1 MIIKE
6 IPENS
11 KLNLEDKYIE
21 ILYKLKKDDPIIPF
35 EITEKTISF
44 NEYVVGEILI
54 DDILIKIIPRNKA
67 FDLISYFE
75 IIEYINNPKSSIL
88 QTLFSSDGSKSFNLS
103 NLSKEFI
110 NVLSLLLNF
119 GISGEYKKELED
131 PLNVCGDIEADEF
144 NFQLIP
150 FEGVKSFVT
159 LFTLD
164 TRANQLIKK
173 ALVKLINHEDKD
185 INKKKFQLFREI
197 ENISDTDFK
206 KEDVNEIIRNLST
219 SNPYYFIAL
228 HLANK
233 ILFESTLKVING
245 NIKINSFLE
254 NSNYIFE
261 KYIYAVLSNNLKIK
275 IQKWDIPKEF
285 CKFKMKDRVVKKS
298 YCPDILIN
306 YDHKNHSA
314 LAVLDVKNKYFEPI
328 GSNKDYRN
336 LVSNQDLYQLIF
348 YMRQLTVNIG
358 GLIYPSQTNNDPIEM
373 EIQSSENLRIFLIS
387 LNMKSNINERHT
399 KFIKDINEN
408 ILRYI

>member
-21 ILYKLKKDDPIIPF
+21 ILNRLKKDDPIIPF
-35 EITEKTISF
+35 EIKEKTISF

-75 IIEYINNPKSSIL
+75 IIEYINNPKSTIL
-88 QTLFSSDGSKSFNLS
+88 QSVFSPSGDKSFNLS

-110 NVLSLLLNF
+110 KVLSLLLNF
-119 GISGEYKKELED
+119 GISGEYKRELED
-131 PLNVCGDIEADEF
+131 PLNVCGEIVASEF
-144 NFQLIP
+144 NRQLIP
-150 FEGVKSFVT
+150 FEGLKSFVT
-159 LFTLD
+159 VFTID
-164 TRANQLIKK
+164 TQANQLIKK
-173 ALVKLINHEDKD
+173 ALVKLLDYEDKD
-185 INKKKFQLFREI
+185 INKSKFQLFREI
-197 ENISDTDFK
+197 ENISDTEFN
-206 KEDVNEIIRNLST
+206 KEDVTEIIRNLST
-219 SNPYYFIAL
+219 SNPYYFL
-228 HLANK
+228 SLQLAKK
-233 ILFESTLKVING
+233 ILFESTFKVING

-261 KYIYAVLSNNLKIK
+261 KYIYAILSNNLKIK
-275 IQKWDIPKEF
+275 IQKWEFPKEF
-285 CKFKMKDRVVKKS
+285 CKYKIQGKVFKKS

-306 YDHKNHSA
+306 YDHKNNSA

-328 GSNKDYRN
+328 GNNIDSKN

-348 YMRQLTVNIG
+348 YMRQLKVNIG
-358 GLIYPSQTNNDPIEM
+358 GLIYPSQTNNVPIEI